1 MFMIPMVI
9 MAIESDTDRAYMTD
23 VYMNHRSL
31 MLKVAWRYTNAP
43 SEVEDIVSE
52 SCVSLIQHLDSIR
65 SMEEKTLRSYIV
77 TTVKNKAIDF
87 SRKKKRNLERT
98 IQMADDDIE
107 QIGDLGTFDHKIEVQ
122 MEIDM
127 VKQMITAL
135 PEREREVLKLKFF
148 EGKET
153 KQISEIMGV
162 AENAVRRY
170 IMRGRN
176 ALKAALYEGGTEE

>member
-1 MFMIPMVI
+1 MIPMVI

-77 TTVKNKAIDF
+77 TTVKNMPGCFRLF
-87 SRKKKRNLERT
+87 S
-98 IQMADDDIE
+98 
-107 QIGDLGTFDHKIEVQ
+107 
-122 MEIDM
+122 
-127 VKQMITAL
+127 
-135 PEREREVLKLKFF
+135 FF
-148 EGKET
+148 EQTPE
-153 KQISEIMGV
+153 QWLSPPC
-162 AENAVRRY
+162 
-170 IMRGRN
+170 RN
-176 ALKAALYEGGTEE
+176 PLACAGQYRDCWF